1 MTPEGTV
8 SSRLRIEREAREAG
22 WELEAIGVR
31 DAVDDLVR
39 VSRTAPV
46 RSTVLSFSKEGEMF
60 YADGQGITAASITIG
75 PNEAVERV
83 VTYLR
88 QS

>member
-46 RSTVLSFSKEGEMF
+46 RSAVLSFSNEGEMF

-75 PNEAVERV
+75 PNETVERV